1 MISWWW
7 RLVNM
12 LGESHE
18 SPWGSWNGGPMRS
31 SNMSRKG
38 PFLIPRFLSIS
49 AKFPARVERPTHK
62 VGPGGSTALRL
73 WVCCS
78 RLFGASVAVNGGA
91 KKTPQTPQACWK
103 YCLQS
108 AHSQLERGL
117 DGQQDPNMDQQRG
130 TFPRMTTYYKKNVC
144 LMVLPVQSAMF
155 FFCSHP
161 TSDFLAWMTC

>member
-1 MISWWW
+1 M
-7 RLVNM
+7 NPTNPP
-12 LGESHE
+12 G
-18 SPWGSWNGGPMRS
+18 GSWNGGPMGS

-108 AHSQLERGL
+108 AHSQVERGL
-117 DGQQDPNMDQQRG
+117 DGQQFNMDQHRG
-130 TFPRMTTYYKKNVC
+130 TLPRMTTYYYKNCGFDVSPC
-144 LMVLPVQSAMF
+144 SIGHVF
-155 FFCSHP
+155 FAP
-161 TSDFLAWMTC
+161 TPLQIFVGG